1 MHIYLRTGRKYLEM
15 NCSTIEQLLS
25 LLNTTIR
32 RCSLNAHVKRRSND
46 GASRLA
52 RLFIPAR
59 SFSPHSIAIIRFHRR
74 TFHFMAFD
82 GIDAKRFVDRRRRRR
97 NGTERRKE
105 NKKKRQQEIGNS
117 TPTLTSLVV
126 ADRPDRAINFWSRG
140 RHWKL
145 RGFHRS
151 QDALA
156 LDLPR

>member
-1 MHIYLRTGRKYLEM
+1 MS
-15 NCSTIEQLLS
+15 CSTIEQQLS
-25 LLNTTIR
+25 LLNATIR
-32 RCSLNAHVKRRSND
+32 RCTLNIRVKRRSND

-105 NKKKRQQEIGNS
+105 NKKKKRIAGNWE
-117 TPTLTSLVV
+117 LN
-126 ADRPDRAINFWSRG
+126 PDVNLSCSRG
-140 RHWKL
+140 QA
-145 RGFHRS
+145 RS
-151 QDALA
+151 GH
-156 LDLPR
+156 